1 MVNCACWVPAGH
13 LLLFRSSRH
22 VSDLGCP
29 QRDCFEFSWKQARRQ
44 DTYADA
50 VEVGSLV
57 SSQKLEL
64 AVRDSPRIIRVRQGW
79 FGPDETTST
88 AQRAPTSDL
97 ASGFHL
103 EQSRERERASVLE
116 PLDTLRGRLPKRVV
130 KKGNPLQRFLPAVS
144 LILPSPLFAVPS
156 I

>member
-1 MVNCACWVPAGH
+1 MYALCCVAKVAGRGVVARSSLPELYLLGTRLMVNCACWVPAGH

-22 VSDLGCP
+22 VSDPCCP
-29 QRDCFEFSWKQARRQ
+29 QRDCFESSWEQARRQ

-57 SSQKLEL
+57 SSQKLKL
-64 AVRDSPRIIRVRQGW
+64 AVRDSPRIIRVRQEW

-97 ASGFHL
+97 AS
-103 EQSRERERASVLE
+103 
-116 PLDTLRGRLPKRVV
+116 
-130 KKGNPLQRFLPAVS
+130 
-144 LILPSPLFAVPS
+144 
-156 I
+156 